1 MRLQCNSLFPHSIH
15 HCTFPFLILA
25 ISTPFFISSKNNE
38 TNGYHGTDNSA
49 ALFHSECKN
58 GLFRSAE
65 VVVVVELRSETVLEP
80 STFFKHRIL
89 DREFEV
95 A

>member
-25 ISTPFFISSKNNE
+25 ISTPFSTSSKNNE

-65 VVVVVELRSETVLEP
+65 VVVVDLRSETVLER

-89 DREFEV
+89 DRQFKVE
-95 A
+95 